1 MRVRTAGI
9 LSNDN
14 VEVRPDMAITQMW
27 EWDDVVQG
35 MKVVCI
41 ELVIDQGKMSAAKT
55 TVSRKY

>member
-1 MRVRTAGI
+1 MRARTAGI

-14 VEVRPDMAITQMW
+14 VEVRPDMAVTQMW